1 MKWLKW
7 NNGEVVNTYAAPS
20 EIEYNDK
27 DRIDKELA
35 KNKSWLPILEQE
47 EIWRDVIDYERWYEV
62 SDKGNVRKINRDG
75 TTKVLKAKDNVKGRT
90 VGLRKVN
97 ELKTFSV
104 SHLVANAFKLKTTEK
119 NKKRVYHIDGNV
131 NNDCLSNLTYDFRET
146 ETYIKEH
153 GEEVKENKLQIVK
166 ETTKEI
172 TLKDIYDKLNELIDV
187 IKRK

>member
-7 NNGEVVNTYAAPS
+7 NNGEVVNTFAAPS
-20 EIEYNDK
+20 KIEYNDK
-27 DRIDKELA
+27 DRIDYELENA
-35 KNKSWLPILEQE
+35 KPTNTKTD
-47 EIWRDVIDYERWYEV
+47 EIWKDVIGYERWYEV
-62 SDKGNVRKINRDG
+62 SNYGNVRKINRDG

-153 GEEVKENKLQIVK
+153 EEEIKENKLQIVK

-172 TLKDIYDKLNELIDV
+172 TLEDIYDKLNELIDV